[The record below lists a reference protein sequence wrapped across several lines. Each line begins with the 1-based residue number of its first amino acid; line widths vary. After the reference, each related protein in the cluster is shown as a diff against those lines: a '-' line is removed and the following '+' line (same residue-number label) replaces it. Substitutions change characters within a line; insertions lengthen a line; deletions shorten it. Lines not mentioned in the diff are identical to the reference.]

1 MSTQYINGIHG
12 PPGSIIRDPVTGKT
26 FLVTGGAQ
34 VAAST
39 GPAMPIY
46 GRQSGIVLGGPSGVV
61 IGGGPS
67 GIVLG
72 GRPGFIIPGAR
83 FF

>member
-1 MSTQYINGIHG
+1 MSSQYINGIYG
-12 PPGSIIRDPVTGKT
+12 SPGSIIRDPVTGRT
-26 FLVTGGAQ
+26 FLVTGEPQ
-34 VAAST
+34 VVSST

-46 GRQSGIVLGGPSGVV
+46 GRQSGIVLGRPSGVV

-67 GIVLG
+67 GVVIG